1 MSDISA
7 VIIEDEI
14 PAARRLHSLV
24 KRLRPQWDVKTLPG
38 SVEECME
45 WFASNEHP
53 DLMFLDIRLS
63 DGTSFDLLS
72 EIRPESAVIFTTAYD
87 EYAVR
92 AFTVNSIDYIL
103 KPIDELR
110 LEEAISKFENLTLL
124 HRPDNYMSML
134 LDALKSRDKR
144 YRSRFLISS
153 TDRSYTLQ
161 VEDVAYFYSE
171 SKTTTAVT
179 HDGKFHVVDLALN
192 RLEDELD
199 PDMFFRANRQ
209 LLVSVRA
216 IERIEPYFNGKIS
229 ITLVPAYKETITVS
243 AEKATAFKVWLN
255 Y

>member
-144 YRSRFLISS
+144 Y
-153 TDRSYTLQ
+153 DMHP
-161 VEDVAYFYSE
+161 E
-171 SKTTTAVT
+171 S
-179 HDGKFHVVDLALN
+179 
-192 RLEDELD
+192 
-199 PDMFFRANRQ
+199 
-209 LLVSVRA
+209 
-216 IERIEPYFNGKIS
+216 
-229 ITLVPAYKETITVS
+229 
-243 AEKATAFKVWLN
+243 
-255 Y
+255 